1 MTMAL
6 LIRFII
12 FCSILLI
19 GFLVIRYILN
29 PKRKLELAHENKEL
43 YLLDDFKNVRKNL
56 LVTQRGVLFEG
67 EKYLGTTDNA
77 FRVVHIKLWPH
88 KNSQLHGLGIND
100 FVEIEEK
107 VFKRYPYATI
117 EWGSPVKELMKEL

>member
-1 MTMAL
+1 MAL
-6 LIRFII
+6 LIRLIL
-12 FCSILLI
+12 FCAILLI
-19 GFLVIRYILN
+19 GFLVIRYIFN
-29 PKRKLELAHENKEL
+29 PKRKLELAHDNKEL
-43 YLLDDFKNVRKNL
+43 YLLDDYKNVRKNL

-100 FVEIEEK
+100 FVEIEDNI
-107 VFKRYPYATI
+107 FKRYPYATI